1 MITLCLR
8 LCTCISAWGR
18 FHHPMCQI
26 RMKLAWGTKTII
38 ANIIMSWDCKKFLP
52 SVNALKKEC
61 SVHSYYPVHRKMKK
75 IEKYQRTL

>member
-1 MITLCLR
+1 
-8 LCTCISAWGR
+8 
-18 FHHPMCQI
+18 
-26 RMKLAWGTKTII
+26 MKLAWGTKTII